1 MFIVIIFF
9 ILLLLTIFFYQKGV
23 PCIMYHHISNE
34 KGVSPAEFE
43 EHLKLIKKS
52 NTFKIEEIEDKNNK
66 LPKNSILVTFDDG
79 YEDNYKYAFPLL
91 KKYNVKATIFL
102 NTAYIGTDPG
112 YMSWN
117 QIREM
122 YESGLADFQLHTHS
136 HFSVISKIEVESFF
150 GEKDKEKKELSR
162 EMKNIY
168 GKEDVKDYPVLKKR
182 GETAVRGYKITEE
195 FIEKYEELLLKYKT
209 LETEEKYKKLK
220 SAVENELSGCIKEYS
235 YEEYKE
241 RVRKEILVNKE
252 EIEENLGKKAWYL
265 ANPWGHKSK
274 ELVEILK
281 ECGIKGMITTKKGTN
296 SLKPD
301 MYKIRRYETKTFK
314 QFKFR
319 LFVCR
324 NYLTGKIF
332 ELVS

>member
-1 MFIVIIFF
+1 MVIVIIFF
-9 ILLLLTIFFYQKGV
+9 ILLLTAMFFYQKGV
-23 PCIMYHHISNE
+23 PCIMYHHISIE
-34 KGVSPAEFE
+34 KGVTPGEFE

-52 NTFKIEEIEDKNNK
+52 NTFKMEEIENRNNI

-79 YEDNYKYAFPLL
+79 YEDNYRYAFPLL

-102 NTAYIGTDPG
+102 NTAYIEKDPD
-112 YMSWN
+112 YMSWD
-117 QIREM
+117 QIRKM
-122 YESGLADFQLHTHS
+122 YESGLVDFQLHTHS
-136 HFSVISKIEVESFF
+136 HFSVVSEIEVESFF
-150 GEKDKEKKELSR
+150 CEKDKNKKELSR

-168 GKEDVKDYPVLKKR
+168 RKEDTEDYPVFKKR
-182 GETAVRGYKITEE
+182 GETAVKGYKITDE
-195 FIEKYEELLLKYKT
+195 FIEKYEELLVEYKT
-209 LETEEKYKKLK
+209 LGREEKYGKLK
-220 SAVENELSGCIKEYS
+220 SAVENELSEYIKKYS
-235 YEEYKE
+235 YEEYKK
-241 RVRKEILVNKE
+241 RVLKEILINKE
-252 EIEENLGKKAWYL
+252 EIEKKLAKKAEYL

-274 ELVEILK
+274 DLLEILK

-319 LFVCR
+319 LFICK

>member
-1 MFIVIIFF
+1 MIIVIIFF
-9 ILLLLTIFFYQKGV
+9 ILLLLIMLFYQRGV
-23 PCIMYHHISNE
+23 PCIMYHHISTE
-34 KGVSPAEFE
+34 KGVSPSEFE
-43 EHLKLIKKS
+43 EQLKLIKKS
-52 NTFKIEEIEDKNNK
+52 NTFKIEEIENKNNK
-66 LPKNSILVTFDDG
+66 LPKNSVLVTFDDG

-91 KKYNVKATIFL
+91 KKHNVKATIFL
-102 NTAYIGTDPG
+102 NTAYIGKDPC
-112 YMSWN
+112 YMTWD

-122 YESGLADFQLHTHS
+122 YKSGLIDFQLHTHS
-136 HFSVISKIEVESFF
+136 HFSVINKIEIESFF
-150 GEKDKEKKELSR
+150 TEKDRQKKELSR

-168 GKEDVKDYPVLKKR
+168 KRDETEDYPVFKKR
-182 GETAVRGYKITEE
+182 GETAVRGYKITAE
-195 FIEKYEELLLKYKT
+195 FIEKYEELLIKYKT
-209 LETEEKYKKLK
+209 LEITKKHEKLK
-220 SAVENELSGCIKEYS
+220 TAVENELSEYIKEYS

-241 RVRKEILVNKE
+241 RVLKEILTNKE
-252 EIEENLGKKAWYL
+252 EIEKNLDKKAWYL

-301 MYKIRRYETKTFK
+301 MYKIRRYETKNFK

-319 LFVCR
+319 LFICK
-324 NYLTGKIF
+324 NYLTGKVF